1 MKFKKEQTGENRISI
16 RNEQIAGR
24 TDPGYKRKK
33 SISFLA
39 SSKIDCTIFPP
50 FYSTELYCTVCTN
63 MFCTVMKVSVE

>member
-33 SISFLA
+33 KYFLSGQLENRLHNISPFLQYR
-39 SSKIDCTIFPP
+39 IIL
-50 FYSTELYCTVCTN
+50 YSLY
-63 MFCTVMKVSVE
+63 